1 MKLFGRDIKQYR
13 GQIKEL
19 HKYLWY
25 LLKCFSLF
33 KHPFDIIYAYIR
45 QQLPK
50 NNPVEFRDGTKILLS
65 DHPHDIITVFV
76 VFVRQDYG
84 QIPGGNIVIDI
95 GANIGVFAL
104 YAARCKAKKVYA
116 FEPNSESYQ
125 LLLRNIEL
133 NNLPETILAFQSAIY
148 KNDGEKVAFP
158 RSGSMYS
165 AIIQD
170 INHQDYEWVDTITLN
185 RIAGQICQTGE
196 TIDLVKLD
204 CEGAEYDA
212 LFACSDETFKK
223 IQAIKLEYHK
233 GALDVLTS
241 LLQTQG
247 FQVTKLMVE
256 NEQLGNLW
264 VEKSR

>member
-1 MKLFGRDIKQYR
+1 MKLFGRDINQYR

-25 LLKCFSLF
+25 MLKCFSLF
-33 KHPFDIIYAYIR
+33 KNPLDIIYAYIR

-84 QIPGGNIVIDI
+84 MIPAENIVVDI
-95 GANIGVFAL
+95 GANIGVFSL
-104 YAARCKAKKVYA
+104 YAARCKMKKIYA

-125 LLLRNIEL
+125 LLLKNIEL
-133 NNLPETILAFQSAIY
+133 NNLQETILATQSAIY

-170 INHQDYEWVDTITLN
+170 TNHQEYEMVDTITLN
-185 RIAGQICQTGE
+185 SIVEQTCQADE
-196 TIDLVKLD
+196 RIDLVKLD

-212 LFACSDETFKK
+212 LFACSDESFRK
-223 IQAIKLEYHK
+223 IQSIKLEYHK
-233 GALDVLTS
+233 GAIDVLTS
-241 LLQTQG
+241 LLQTHG
-247 FQVTKLMVE
+247 FQVTKLLVE

-264 VEKSR
+264 VTKS